1 MAIELKDYHDNQP
14 DLLFEQFSRTPPVF
28 SAPEMFTV
36 KKRYS
41 YAVDIWSL
49 GCLIFNMVTGI
60 PPFYESDSSAL
71 KNSIQHG
78 QYTGYFPE
86 FDSNASEELRTL
98 IQQMILLNSL
108 KRCDCDYLM
117 NNPWINSAH

>member
-1 MAIELKDYHDNQP
+1 
-14 DLLFEQFSRTPPVF
+14 
-28 SAPEMFTV
+28 
-36 KKRYS
+36 
-41 YAVDIWSL
+41 
-49 GCLIFNMVTGI
+49 MVTGI

-86 FDSNASEELRTL
+86 FDTNASDELRTL
-98 IQQMILLNSL
+98 VQQMICLNSL

-117 NNPWINSAH
+117 QNPWINSAH